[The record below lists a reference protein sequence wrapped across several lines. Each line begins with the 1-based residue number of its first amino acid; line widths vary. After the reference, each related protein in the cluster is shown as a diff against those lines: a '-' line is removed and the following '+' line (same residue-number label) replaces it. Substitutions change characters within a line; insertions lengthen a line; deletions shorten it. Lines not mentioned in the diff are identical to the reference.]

1 MTCERCKRH
10 HLPGDPRRLK
20 FRRGRGVADPVLVGG
35 EFLARVD
42 RGIIRFTWDFY
53 LCDDCDRADIYNSI
67 PVERV
72 THPRWNNYLAEDICG
87 VLFFAWHKPGVADH
101 CRWIAGQ
108 LQKLLGV
115 GNE

>member
-1 MTCERCKRH
+1 MTCELCNRHARIGRKRI
-10 HLPGDPRRLK
+10 LK
-20 FRRGRGVADPVLVGG
+20 FRRGRGVADPRGG

-42 RGIIRFTWDFY
+42 KGVIRFTWDHW
-53 LCDDCDRADIYNSI
+53 LCDRCDRTRIHYSI
-67 PVERV
+67 AVVNV
-72 THPRWNNYLAEDICG
+72 TPSNGFLAEDICNA
-87 VLFFAWHKPGVADH
+87 FFYAWHKPGVADH